1 MRQSYLQL
9 RHFFENSAIPTVME
23 HYGLDNDRDIR
34 EILKWQYL
42 DKARE
47 GDTSALLGRLL
58 QVSCEH
64 TETCPCP

>member
-1 MRQSYLQL
+1 VRQNYLQL

-23 HYGLDNDRDIR
+23 HYGFDKDRNIR

-47 GDTSALLGRLL
+47 GDTTALLGKLL
-58 QVSCEH
+58 QVSW
-64 TETCPCP
+64 